1 MKQAPS
7 SVFLVRPDY
16 FGFNSETA
24 QSNAFQKDVLICEK
38 QHVRRDAISQFEN
51 FVEAL
56 RYRDMDVLV
65 FDSPKNT
72 QTPDAIFPNNWIS
85 MHEDG
90 QLVLYPMLTANR
102 RTERNPLIVDE
113 ISKKYQV
120 TKVIDLT
127 GEEHHGRIL
136 EGTGSIVFDHVNK
149 IAYANK
155 STRTESSLFYDVC
168 GFLDYTG
175 VLFKA
180 TDPHGMDIYHTN
192 VLMTIGTG
200 YAVICKEAIDR
211 DDASE
216 VINYLEGSG
225 LEVVEISYNQMTSFA
240 GNMIELQ
247 NRKGDLLLVMSQTA
261 FQSLSKLQKD
271 RLTSYAE
278 LVYSDISTIESV
290 GGGSARCM
298 IAGIH
303 LPVK

>member
-1 MKQAPS
+1 MRMVNWCSIRCSRQTGEQSAIPSLWMKYQ
-7 SVFLVRPDY
+7 
-16 FGFNSETA
+16 
-24 QSNAFQKDVLICEK
+24 
-38 QHVRRDAISQFEN
+38 
-51 FVEAL
+51 
-56 RYRDMDVLV
+56 
-65 FDSPKNT
+65 KNT
-72 QTPDAIFPNNWIS
+72 N
-85 MHEDG
+85 
-90 QLVLYPMLTANR
+90 
-102 RTERNPLIVDE
+102 
-113 ISKKYQV
+113 V

-149 IAYANK
+149 IAYANQ
-155 STRTESSLFYDVC
+155 SARTESSLFYDVC
-168 GFLDYTG
+168 GLLDYTG
-175 VLFKA
+175 VFFKA
-180 TDPHGMDIYHTN
+180 TDRQGMDIYHTN

-225 LEVVEISYNQMTSFA
+225 LEVVEISYNQMNSFA